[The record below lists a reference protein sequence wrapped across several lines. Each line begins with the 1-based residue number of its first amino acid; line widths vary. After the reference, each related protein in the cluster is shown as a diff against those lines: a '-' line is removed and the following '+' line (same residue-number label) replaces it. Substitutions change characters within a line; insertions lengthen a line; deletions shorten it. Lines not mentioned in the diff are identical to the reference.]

1 MSLRPKSILF
11 VDDDEDDLN
20 FITSAFTNLGIQN
33 SLHTFNTGK
42 ELMEALMEGKA
53 GNPCLIIL
61 DLNLQGLSGLEILD
75 SLRKNNNYSKI
86 PVVILSTSS
95 TVEDIRK
102 AISKGAVDYIPKP
115 YSVAGYELI
124 AAKLAS
130 IWCS

>member
-1 MSLRPKSILF
+1 MSLPPKSILF
-11 VDDDEDDLN
+11 VDDDEDDLA
-20 FITSAFTNLGIQN
+20 FITSAFSNLGIQN
-33 SLHTFNTGK
+33 TLHTFSTGK
-42 ELMEALMEGKA
+42 ELMEALMGGHA
-53 GNPCLIIL
+53 GTPCLIVL

-86 PVVILSTSS
+86 PVVILSTSN
-95 TVEDIRK
+95 TVEDIRQ